1 MLEIQYYNG
10 LVSTNLIKMTQ
21 YIEYKLNNVM
31 YEGGIW
37 CKTLLHFL
45 TWSRGRLTH
54 KRQVKDARSLHNE
67 VECKKRN
74 CIIILYCSPA
84 ATMKNCASH
93 LFTLNFEART
103 HSYNFYF
110 HLSFLKRAFKK

>member
-1 MLEIQYYNG
+1 
-10 LVSTNLIKMTQ
+10 MTQ
-21 YIEYKLNNVM
+21 YIEYELNNVM

-74 CIIILYCSPA
+74 CIIMCTA
-84 ATMKNCASH
+84 AMCATMKNCASH
-93 LFTLNFEART
+93 LFTLNFETRNT
-103 HSYNFYF
+103 NNFYF
-110 HLSFLKRAFKK
+110 HLSFLKRAFKKAKGSTSILDF